1 MKDGFLSKIASGVGG
16 KKGRFITLG
25 IWIIAI
31 IILQFFFPK
40 AADYKDDAAK
50 DLPNSEPSVVA
61 QKLIDDKFAGTDGVP
76 ALITWYRSTG
86 LTNED
91 LVNIQKYSKELTE
104 NPVDYQKMA
113 VPYDKMPPVA
123 LKQQVSK
130 DGTTFIQTVIMK
142 DSATSDQ
149 LTESFKQLES
159 AAKTTIGEDPFA
171 QKVSAMIRLLLGQRD
186 RLVLAWTRV
195 DYLKMRTFRC

>member
-86 LTNED
+86 LTTED

-104 NPVDYQKMA
+104 NPVDYQKNGGS
-113 VPYDKMPPVA
+113 
-123 LKQQVSK
+123 L
-130 DGTTFIQTVIMK
+130 
-142 DSATSDQ
+142 
-149 LTESFKQLES
+149 
-159 AAKTTIGEDPFA
+159 
-171 QKVSAMIRLLLGQRD
+171 R
-186 RLVLAWTRV
+186 
-195 DYLKMRTFRC
+195 